1 MKIENKLIDD
11 LINESAS
18 ISKTNYKNVM
28 SRNRERKNIEARQM
42 IFGILKD
49 SGWGWS
55 EIGKV
60 FDKNHASII
69 NSYKSHQQDYSIL
82 NYYKN
87 DYDRLKRKY
96 LSSHNEEIDLD
107 IENKLLSQIEK
118 LKNENGR
125 LKDKIY
131 DFKQT
136 SKKLSKLINQI

>member
-1 MKIENKLIDD
+1 
-11 LINESAS
+11 
-18 ISKTNYKNVM
+18 
-28 SRNRERKNIEARQM
+28 
-42 IFGILKD
+42 
-49 SGWGWS
+49 
-55 EIGKV
+55 
-60 FDKNHASII
+60 
-69 NSYKSHQQDYSIL
+69 
-82 NYYKN
+82 
-87 DYDRLKRKY
+87 